1 MIRELTSFEPY
12 RDFIQEINA
21 DPRYREPML
30 STEEQFEGNL
40 YSALTD
46 PDKTALGVFR
56 DGVMT
61 GLFVFLIIKEEKYI
75 EMLVGLS
82 RSPAAYEEIADW
94 LAENCPGCHVDFV
107 FHPKNDAIT
116 EMLNKRGA
124 SFDPEQFKMVLTGE
138 VPAVDTTGV
147 EPLSAQY
154 EEQYIAM
161 HDTDRYWT
169 GDKVVKALDTFRVF
183 LAVDDGT
190 VIGYIDVTKN
200 NEENEPFDFLV
211 KEEYRRRGWGRKLL
225 AKAIEENRPKRMMLI
240 VDADNAPAIALYHS
254 MGFTNDPEPVN
265 QCATWIAEVAN
276 CP

>member
-1 MIRELTSFEPY
+1 MIRKLTEFEPY
-12 RDFIQEINA
+12 WDFIKEINA

-30 STEEQFEGNL
+30 SSKEQIEGNL
-40 YSALTD
+40 LSALTD
-46 PDKTALGVFR
+46 PDKTALGVFEN
-56 DGVMT
+56 DVMT
-61 GLFVFLIIKEEKYI
+61 GLFVFLIIKEERYI

-82 RSPAAYEEIADW
+82 RDPAAYEEIADW
-94 LAENCPGCHVDFV
+94 LAANCPGCQVDFV
-107 FHPKNDAIT
+107 FHPKNDAIRD
-116 EMLNKRGA
+116 MLEKRGA
-124 SFDPEQFKMVLTGE
+124 SFDPEQFKMVLTE
-138 VPAVDTTGV
+138 DPPAVDTTGI

-169 GDKVVKALDTFRVF
+169 GDKVVKAPDIFRV
-183 LAVDDGT
+183 LVAVDDGT
-190 VIGYIDVTKN
+190 VVGYIDMTKN

-211 KEEYRRRGWGRKLL
+211 KEERRRRGWGRKLL

-265 QCATWIAEVAN
+265 QCATWIAE
-276 CP
+276 